1 MPLST
6 QSAPRSAL
14 MGRYAECSLG
24 GSVVVLCF
32 DWEVTFETE
41 TADATAHGDYWKVTL
56 AMESGWTFRAR
67 GYVTPASTAHYGNS
81 MWSSSAIPAN
91 VTVAGFSGPVTATWA
106 AAGTKIFEGTGVPI
120 RWNLT
125 APMAMAEQEWEIRG
139 TGAPSVGV

>member
-6 QSAPRSAL
+6 QSSPRSAL
-14 MGRYAECSLG
+14 VGRFAEASLG
-24 GSVVVLCF
+24 GTLIALLF
-32 DWEVTFETE
+32 DWEVTYETE

-67 GYVTPASTAHYGNS
+67 GYVTPASAAHYGNS

-91 VTVAGFSGPVTATWA
+91 VTVAGYSGSVSG
-106 AAGTKIFEGTGVPI
+106 GTKIFEGTGVPV

-139 TGAPSVGV
+139 TGSPATGV